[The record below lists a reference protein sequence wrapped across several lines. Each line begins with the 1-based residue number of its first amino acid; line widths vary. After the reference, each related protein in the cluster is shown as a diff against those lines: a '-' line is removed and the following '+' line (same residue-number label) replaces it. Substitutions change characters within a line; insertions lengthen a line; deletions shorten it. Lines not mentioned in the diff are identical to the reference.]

1 MGKRTRRGV
10 QESLHPFLYRSI
22 IKGCTGLQLEIDKN
36 VYVIIIVCTQIY
48 YLLCEVGRYI

>member
-1 MGKRTRRGV
+1 MLKIFFEKMLQKNLTFSRTRRGV

-36 VYVIIIVCTQIY
+36 VYVII
-48 YLLCEVGRYI
+48 

>member
-1 MGKRTRRGV
+1 MGKRTRKGV
-10 QESLHPFLYRSI
+10 QESLHPFWYRSI
-22 IKGCTGLQLEIDKN
+22 MKGCTGLQLEIDKN